1 MLYLSAMTHI
11 GLCAYI
17 NVMVIDLK
25 DTIEKLN
32 TGHSKSSKQVDPKN
46 RSRKTETWLTYVEA
60 INFHNNILK

>member
-17 NVMVIDLK
+17 NGMVIDLK

-32 TGHSKSSKQVDPKN
+32 TGHLKSNKQVDPMN

-60 INFHNNILK
+60 INIHNNILK